1 MATYDA
7 TTALLVIDV
16 QNDFADPAG
25 ALSVRGG
32 EAVIPV
38 INEEIRKATEAGAL
52 VAYSQDWH
60 PEETPHFRSSGGI
73 WPEHCVAGTWGA
85 ELHPELTV
93 VDDAVLIR
101 KGKEG
106 EDGYSAFS
114 VRDPLSGETTS
125 TELGR
130 ILEQRGIERVV
141 VVGLATDYCVKETA
155 LDALRRE
162 LPTTVLSP
170 AVAAV
175 NLQPDDGEAALL
187 EVQAAGATIE

>member
-1 MATYDA
+1 MASYDSS
-7 TTALLVIDV
+7 TALLVIDV
-16 QNDFADPAG
+16 QNDFADPSG
-25 ALSVRGG
+25 ALSVCDG

-60 PEETPHFRSSGGI
+60 PEETPHFKSSGGI

-93 VDDAVLIR
+93 ADDAIRIR

-141 VVGLATDYCVKETA
+141 VVGLATDDCVKETA

-162 LPTTVLSP
+162 LPTAVLAS

-187 EVQAAGATIE
+187 EVQAAGGTIE

>member
-1 MATYDA
+1 MVSYDS

-16 QNDFADPAG
+16 QNDFADPSG

-85 ELHPELTV
+85 ELHPDLTV
-93 VDDAVLIR
+93 ADDAVRIR

-130 ILEQRGIERVV
+130 ILQERGIERVV

-162 LPTTVLSP
+162 LPTTVVAS

-187 EVQAAGATIE
+187 EVQVAGGTVE